1 MYPKILRYIH
11 FAMQAVFLPMS
22 DYMLNYCQ
30 GIKANTKKRTE
41 KPNQTKTNQ
50 ERKIHKTPPHY
61 KEA

>member
-30 GIKANTKKRTE
+30 GIKANTKKTNQKT
-41 KPNQTKTNQ
+41 KPNKNKP
-50 ERKIHKTPPHY
+50 RKKNT
-61 KEA
+61 